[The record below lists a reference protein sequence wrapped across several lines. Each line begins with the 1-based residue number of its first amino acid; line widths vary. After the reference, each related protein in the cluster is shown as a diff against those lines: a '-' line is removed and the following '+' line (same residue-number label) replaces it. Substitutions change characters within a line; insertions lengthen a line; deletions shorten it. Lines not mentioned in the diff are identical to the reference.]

1 MQKNKNIKQ
10 LNMKQLNKIFKKN
23 LLQALV
29 TPTPT
34 LLQEIFNELH
44 ESEVSIDSKIEK
56 VNASLKETSQII
68 KELEIEL
75 TERAQRLDLLQIE
88 YERYSKLAAI
98 EQEKASALLSQVD
111 HSVNKGKRSERWAGF
126 WISTLSGLFIF
137 ILGLILSPILT
148 PWITNL
154 LGISQK

>member
-1 MQKNKNIKQ
+1 MQKNINI
-10 LNMKQLNKIFKKN
+10 KQLNKIFKKH

-34 LLQEIFNELH
+34 LLREIFNELH
-44 ESEVSIDSKIEK
+44 ESEVSIDSKIQK

-75 TERAQRLDLLQIE
+75 NERAQKLDLLQIE

-111 HSVNKGKRSERWAGF
+111 HSVNKGKRSERWIGF
-126 WISTLSGLFIF
+126 WIGIASGFIIF
-137 ILGLILSPILT
+137 ILGLILTPILT

-154 LGISQK
+154 LGISSK